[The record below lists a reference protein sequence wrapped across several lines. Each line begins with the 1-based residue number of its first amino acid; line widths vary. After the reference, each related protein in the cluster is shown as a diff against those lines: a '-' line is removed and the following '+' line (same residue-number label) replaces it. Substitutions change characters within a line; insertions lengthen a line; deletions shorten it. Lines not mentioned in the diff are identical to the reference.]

1 MKQKQ
6 VSNVNPFR
14 STKFMENE
22 LINQETATTTWLVS
36 TTRNLGVRLWHVALV
51 AFGMFVLALW
61 IAALWIEQMLGH
73 LPPLIVAALP
83 EKYHRVLL
91 SMAATTVR
99 ARNAMN
105 QKEEQE

>member
-1 MKQKQ
+1 MKDL
-6 VSNVNPFR
+6 S
-14 STKFMENE
+14 ST
-22 LINQETATTTWLVS
+22 LRAAGT
-36 TTRNLGVRLWHVALV
+36 GLWHVAVMV
-51 AFGMFVLALW
+51 AGVAVLALW
-61 IAALWIEQMLGH
+61 LATLWLERLLGE

-105 QKEEQE
+105 QKTP

>member
-1 MKQKQ
+1 MKDLSSILRRAGAGFWHIA
-6 VSNVNPFR
+6 VMV
-14 STKFMENE
+14 
-22 LINQETATTTWLVS
+22 A
-36 TTRNLGVRLWHVALV
+36 GVV
-51 AFGMFVLALW
+51 VLALW
-61 IAALWIEQMLGH
+61 LATLWLERLLGE

-105 QKEEQE
+105 QKD

>member
-1 MKQKQ
+1 
-6 VSNVNPFR
+6 
-14 STKFMENE
+14 MENDPF
-22 LINQETATTTWLVS
+22 NHETTNMNRFSS
-36 TTRNLGVRLWHVALV
+36 TLRMIGVRLWHIAVVAL
-51 AFGMFVLALW
+51 GICVLAIW

-105 QKEEQE
+105 QKEE

>member
-1 MKQKQ
+1 MKHKQKPNIKPSS
-6 VSNVNPFR
+6 VKPIENAPFFQGATNMNSFS
-14 STKFMENE
+14 ST
-22 LINQETATTTWLVS
+22 LRTI
-36 TTRNLGVRLWHVALV
+36 GIRLWHIAVVAL
-51 AFGMFVLALW
+51 GICVLALW

-105 QKEEQE
+105 QKEE